1 LGKVKIIFTAL
12 WNNSSGRIGLVVVG
26 AFSIISLGAPLFSP
40 FDPSAQN
47 LSMTVRPP
55 SFSHLLGTDLFGRDL
70 LSRLIYGARVSMGIG
85 ISAAL
90 IAVLFGTLVGL
101 TTGFLKGWTD
111 KILMRSVD
119 ILLGFPKLFIVL
131 LAVGLGTPSV
141 WLTVAV
147 LGALSWMEVARIVR
161 GEVIL
166 VREMNYVKA
175 ATALGLKSSAIIFR
189 YILPNIISA
198 VIVST
203 TLLIG
208 TMILVE
214 ATLSFLGLGVQ
225 PPDASWGTIMNQG
238 RVDPLGAWWIST
250 FAGLS
255 IIISL
260 IGFNLLGDG
269 LRDVLDPRRSV
280 SRRT

>member
-1 LGKVKIIFTAL
+1 MLGTVKIILKAL
-12 WNNSSGRIGLVVVG
+12 WNNSSGRIGLVIVG

-47 LSMTVRPP
+47 LSMSVRPP

-85 ISAAL
+85 ISAAF

-131 LAVGLGTPSV
+131 LAVGLGTPSI

-189 YILPNIISA
+189 YILPNVISTI
-198 VIVST
+198 IVST

-238 RVDPLGAWWIST
+238 RADPLGAWWIST

-255 IIISL
+255 IIITL

-269 LRDVLDPRRSV
+269 LRDILDPRRK
-280 SRRT
+280 TT

>member
-1 LGKVKIIFTAL
+1 MVKIKIILSAL
-12 WNNSSGRIGLVVVG
+12 WNNSSGRIGLVIVG

-40 FDPSAQN
+40 FDPAAQN
-47 LSMTVRPP
+47 LSISVRPP

-85 ISAAL
+85 ISAAF
-90 IAVLFGTLVGL
+90 IAVFLGTLVGL

-141 WLTVAV
+141 WLTVVV

-175 ATALGLKSSAIIFR
+175 AAALGLKSSAIIFR
-189 YILPNIISA
+189 YILPNVISTI
-198 VIVST
+198 IVST

-238 RVDPLGAWWIST
+238 RADPLGAWWIST

-255 IIISL
+255 IIITL

-269 LRDVLDPRRSV
+269 LRDILDPRRK
-280 SRRT
+280 TT

>member
-1 LGKVKIIFTAL
+1 MSKAKIIFTAL

-26 AFSIISLGAPLFSP
+26 IFAIISLGAPLFSP
-40 FDPSAQN
+40 FDPSVQN

-70 LSRLIYGARVSMGIG
+70 LSRLIFGARVSMGIG

-90 IAVLFGTLVGL
+90 IAVVLGTLVGL

-111 KILMRSVD
+111 KILMRVVD
-119 ILLGFPKLFIVL
+119 ILLGFPKIFIVL

-175 ATALGLKSSAIIFR
+175 ATALGLKSSRIIIR
-189 YILPNIISA
+189 YILPNIISSI
-198 VIVST
+198 IVST

-238 RVDPLGAWWIST
+238 RADPLGAWWIST

-255 IIISL
+255 IIITL

-269 LRDVLDPRRSV
+269 LRDVLDPRRK
-280 SRRT
+280 TT

>member
-1 LGKVKIIFTAL
+1 MGKIKIILKAL
-12 WNNSSGRIGLVVVG
+12 WNNSSGRIGLVIVG

-47 LSMTVRPP
+47 LSMSVRPP

-85 ISAAL
+85 ISAAF

-131 LAVGLGTPSV
+131 LAVGLGTPSI

-189 YILPNIISA
+189 YILPNVISTI
-198 VIVST
+198 IVST

-238 RVDPLGAWWIST
+238 RADPLGAWWIST

-255 IIISL
+255 IFITL

-269 LRDVLDPRRSV
+269 LRDILDPRRK
-280 SRRT
+280 TT

>member
-1 LGKVKIIFTAL
+1 M
-12 WNNSSGRIGLVVVG
+12 WNNSSGRIGLVIVG

-47 LSMTVRPP
+47 LTISVRPP
-55 SFSHLLGTDLFGRDL
+55 SFSHLLGTDVFGRDL
-70 LSRLIYGARVSMGIG
+70 LSRLIYGSRVSMGIG
-85 ISAAL
+85 ISAAF
-90 IAVLFGTLVGL
+90 IAVFLGTLVGL

-111 KILMRSVD
+111 KILMRGVD

-131 LAVGLGTPSV
+131 LAVGLGTPSI

-147 LGALSWMEVARIVR
+147 LGAVSWMEVARIVR

-175 ATALGLKSSAIIFR
+175 ATALGLRSSAIIFR
-189 YILPNIISA
+189 YILPNVISTI
-198 VIVST
+198 IVST

-238 RVDPLGAWWIST
+238 RADPLGAWWIST

-255 IIISL
+255 IIITL

-269 LRDVLDPRRSV
+269 LRDILDPRRK
-280 SRRT
+280 TT

>member
-1 LGKVKIIFTAL
+1 LAKSKIILSAL
-12 WNNSSGRIGLVVVG
+12 WNNSSGRIGLVIVG

-40 FDPSAQN
+40 FDPAAQD
-47 LSMTVRPP
+47 LSLSVRPP

-85 ISAAL
+85 ISAAF
-90 IAVLFGTLVGL
+90 IAVFLGTLVGL

-141 WLTVAV
+141 WLTVVV

-175 ATALGLKSSAIIFR
+175 AAALGLKSSAIIFR
-189 YILPNIISA
+189 YILPNVISTI
-198 VIVST
+198 IVST

-238 RVDPLGAWWIST
+238 RADPLGAWWIST

-255 IIISL
+255 IIITL

-269 LRDVLDPRRSV
+269 LRDILDPRRK
-280 SRRT
+280 TT

>member
-1 LGKVKIIFTAL
+1 MGKIKIILKAL
-12 WNNSSGRIGLVVVG
+12 WNNSSGRFGLVIVG

-47 LSMTVRPP
+47 LSMSVRPP

-85 ISAAL
+85 ISAAF

-119 ILLGFPKLFIVL
+119 ILLGFPKLIIVL
-131 LAVGLGTPSV
+131 LAVGLGTPSI

-189 YILPNIISA
+189 YILPNVISTI
-198 VIVST
+198 IVST

-238 RVDPLGAWWIST
+238 RADPLGAWWIST

-255 IIISL
+255 IFITL

-269 LRDVLDPRRSV
+269 LRDILDPRRK
-280 SRRT
+280 TT

>member
-1 LGKVKIIFTAL
+1 MSKAKTIFTAL
-12 WNNSSGRIGLVVVG
+12 WNNSSGRIGIVVVG
-26 AFSIISLGAPLFSP
+26 IFSIISLGAPLFSP
-40 FDPSAQN
+40 FDPSVQN

-55 SFSHLLGTDLFGRDL
+55 SFPHLLGTDIFGRDL

-85 ISAAL
+85 ISSAL
-90 IAVLFGTLVGL
+90 IAVVLGSLVGL
-101 TTGFLKGWTD
+101 ATGFLRGWTD

-131 LAVGLGTPSV
+131 IAVGLGTPSI

-175 ATALGLKSSAIIFR
+175 ATALGLKSSTIIFR
-189 YILPNIISA
+189 YILPNIISSI
-198 VIVST
+198 IVST

-225 PPDASWGTIMNQG
+225 PPNASWGTIMNQG
-238 RVDPLGAWWIST
+238 RADPLGAWWIST

-255 IIISL
+255 IIITL
-260 IGFNLLGDG
+260 IGINLLGDG
-269 LRDVLDPRRSV
+269 LRDILDPRRK
-280 SRRT
+280 TI

>member
-1 LGKVKIIFTAL
+1 M
-12 WNNSSGRIGLVVVG
+12 
-26 AFSIISLGAPLFSP
+26 ISLGAPLLSP

-47 LSMTVRPP
+47 LAISVRPP

-85 ISAAL
+85 ISAAF
-90 IAVLFGTLVGL
+90 IAVFLGTLVGL

-111 KILMRSVD
+111 KILMRGVD

-131 LAVGLGTPSV
+131 LAVGLGTPSI

-175 ATALGLKSSAIIFR
+175 ATARGLRSSAIILR
-189 YILPNIISA
+189 YILPNVISTI
-198 VIVST
+198 IVST

-238 RVDPLGAWWIST
+238 RADPLGAWWIST

-255 IIISL
+255 IIITL

-269 LRDVLDPRRSV
+269 LRDILDPRRK
-280 SRRT
+280 TT

>member
-1 LGKVKIIFTAL
+1 MVKIKIILSAL
-12 WNNSSGRIGLVVVG
+12 WNNSSGRIGLVIVG

-40 FDPSAQN
+40 FDPATQN
-47 LSMTVRPP
+47 LSISVRPP

-85 ISAAL
+85 ISAAF
-90 IAVLFGTLVGL
+90 IAVFLGTLVGL

-131 LAVGLGTPSV
+131 LAVGLGTPSI
-141 WLTVAV
+141 WLTVVV

-175 ATALGLKSSAIIFR
+175 AAALGLKSSAIIFR
-189 YILPNIISA
+189 YILPNVISTI
-198 VIVST
+198 IVST

-238 RVDPLGAWWIST
+238 RADPLGAWWIST

-255 IIISL
+255 IIITL

-269 LRDVLDPRRSV
+269 LRDILDPRRK
-280 SRRT
+280 TT

>member
-1 LGKVKIIFTAL
+1 MGKIKIILKAL
-12 WNNSSGRIGLVVVG
+12 WNNSSGRIGLVIVG

-47 LSMTVRPP
+47 LSMSVRPP

-85 ISAAL
+85 ISAAF

-119 ILLGFPKLFIVL
+119 ILLGFPKLIIVL
-131 LAVGLGTPSV
+131 LAVGLGTPSI

-189 YILPNIISA
+189 YILPNVISTI
-198 VIVST
+198 IVST

-238 RVDPLGAWWIST
+238 RADPLGAWWIST

-255 IIISL
+255 IFITL

-269 LRDVLDPRRSV
+269 LRDILDPRRK
-280 SRRT
+280 TT

>member
-1 LGKVKIIFTAL
+1 M
-12 WNNSSGRIGLVVVG
+12 
-26 AFSIISLGAPLFSP
+26 ISLGAPLFSP

-47 LSMTVRPP
+47 LDISVRPP

-85 ISAAL
+85 ISAAF
-90 IAVLFGTLVGL
+90 IAVFLGTLVGL

-111 KILMRSVD
+111 KILMRGVD

-131 LAVGLGTPSV
+131 LAVGLGTPSI

-175 ATALGLKSSAIIFR
+175 ATALGLKSSAIILR
-189 YILPNIISA
+189 YILPNVISTI
-198 VIVST
+198 IVST

-238 RVDPLGAWWIST
+238 RADPLGAWWIST

-255 IIISL
+255 IIITL

-269 LRDVLDPRRSV
+269 LRDILDPRRKS
-280 SRRT
+280 T

>member
-1 LGKVKIIFTAL
+1 MLT
-12 WNNSSGRIGLVVVG
+12 
-26 AFSIISLGAPLFSP
+26 
-40 FDPSAQN
+40 
-47 LSMTVRPP
+47 
-55 SFSHLLGTDLFGRDL
+55 
-70 LSRLIYGARVSMGIG
+70 
-85 ISAAL
+85 
-90 IAVLFGTLVGL
+90 IAVQAGGRSSRM
-101 TTGFLKGWTD
+101 GSD
-111 KILMRSVD
+111 KA
-119 ILLGFPKLFIVL
+119 LLP
-131 LAVGLGTPSV
+131 LGGR
-141 WLTVAV
+141 WLTVVV

-175 ATALGLKSSAIIFR
+175 AAALGLKSSAIIFR
-189 YILPNIISA
+189 YILPNVISTI
-198 VIVST
+198 IVST

-238 RVDPLGAWWIST
+238 RADPLGAWWIST

-255 IIISL
+255 IIITL

-269 LRDVLDPRRSV
+269 LRDILDPRRK
-280 SRRT
+280 TT

>member
-1 LGKVKIIFTAL
+1 MSKAKIIFAAL

-26 AFSIISLGAPLFSP
+26 IFAIISLGAPLFSP
-40 FDPSAQN
+40 FDPSVQN

-70 LSRLIYGARVSMGIG
+70 LSRLIFGARVSMGIG

-90 IAVLFGTLVGL
+90 IAVVLGTLVGL

-111 KILMRSVD
+111 KILMRVVD
-119 ILLGFPKLFIVL
+119 ILLGFPKIFIVL

-175 ATALGLKSSAIIFR
+175 ATALGLKSSRIIIR
-189 YILPNIISA
+189 YILPNIISSI
-198 VIVST
+198 IVST

-238 RVDPLGAWWIST
+238 RADPLGAWWIST

-255 IIISL
+255 IIITL

-269 LRDVLDPRRSV
+269 LRDVLDPRRK
-280 SRRT
+280 TT

>member
-1 LGKVKIIFTAL
+1 MGKIKIILKAL
-12 WNNSSGRIGLVVVG
+12 WNNSSGRIGLVIVG

-47 LSMTVRPP
+47 LSMSVRPP

-85 ISAAL
+85 ISAAF

-131 LAVGLGTPSV
+131 LAVGLGTPSI

-189 YILPNIISA
+189 YILPNVISTI
-198 VIVST
+198 IVST

-238 RVDPLGAWWIST
+238 RADPLGAWWIST

-255 IIISL
+255 IIITL

-269 LRDVLDPRRSV
+269 LRDILDPRRK
-280 SRRT
+280 TT

>member
-1 LGKVKIIFTAL
+1 MGKIKIILKAL
-12 WNNSSGRIGLVVVG
+12 WNNSSGRFGLVIVG

-47 LSMTVRPP
+47 LSMSVRPP

-85 ISAAL
+85 ISAAF

-131 LAVGLGTPSV
+131 LAVGLGTPSI

-189 YILPNIISA
+189 YILPNVISTI
-198 VIVST
+198 IVST

-238 RVDPLGAWWIST
+238 RADPLGAWWIST

-255 IIISL
+255 IIITL

-269 LRDVLDPRRSV
+269 LRDILDPRRK
-280 SRRT
+280 TT

>member
-1 LGKVKIIFTAL
+1 
-12 WNNSSGRIGLVVVG
+12 
-26 AFSIISLGAPLFSP
+26 
-40 FDPSAQN
+40 
-47 LSMTVRPP
+47 
-55 SFSHLLGTDLFGRDL
+55 
-70 LSRLIYGARVSMGIG
+70 MGIG
-85 ISAAL
+85 ISAAF
-90 IAVLFGTLVGL
+90 IAVFLGTLVGL

-111 KILMRSVD
+111 KILMRGVD

-131 LAVGLGTPSV
+131 LAVGLGTPSI

-175 ATALGLKSSAIIFR
+175 ATALGLRSSAIIFR
-189 YILPNIISA
+189 YILPNVISTI
-198 VIVST
+198 IVST

-225 PPDASWGTIMNQG
+225 PPDASWGTIINQG
-238 RVDPLGAWWIST
+238 RADPLGAWWIST

-255 IIISL
+255 IIITL

-269 LRDVLDPRRSV
+269 LRDILDPRRK
-280 SRRT
+280 TT

>member
-1 LGKVKIIFTAL
+1 
-12 WNNSSGRIGLVVVG
+12 
-26 AFSIISLGAPLFSP
+26 
-40 FDPSAQN
+40 
-47 LSMTVRPP
+47 
-55 SFSHLLGTDLFGRDL
+55 
-70 LSRLIYGARVSMGIG
+70 
-85 ISAAL
+85 
-90 IAVLFGTLVGL
+90 
-101 TTGFLKGWTD
+101 
-111 KILMRSVD
+111 MRGVD

-131 LAVGLGTPSV
+131 LAVGLGTPSI

-175 ATALGLKSSAIIFR
+175 ATALGLRSSAIIFR
-189 YILPNIISA
+189 YILPNVISTI
-198 VIVST
+198 IVST

-238 RVDPLGAWWIST
+238 RADPLGAWWIST

-255 IIISL
+255 MIITL

-269 LRDVLDPRRSV
+269 LRDILDPRRK
-280 SRRT
+280 TT

>member
-1 LGKVKIIFTAL
+1 MAKIKIILSAL
-12 WNNSSGRIGLVVVG
+12 WNNSSGRIGLVIVG

-40 FDPSAQN
+40 FDPATQN
-47 LSMTVRPP
+47 LSISVRPP

-85 ISAAL
+85 ISAAF
-90 IAVLFGTLVGL
+90 IAVFLGTLVGL

-111 KILMRSVD
+111 KILLRSVD

-141 WLTVAV
+141 WLTVVV

-175 ATALGLKSSAIIFR
+175 AAALGLKSSAIIFR
-189 YILPNIISA
+189 YILPNVISTI
-198 VIVST
+198 IVST

-238 RVDPLGAWWIST
+238 RADPLGAWWIST

-255 IIISL
+255 IIITL

-269 LRDVLDPRRSV
+269 LRDILDPRRK
-280 SRRT
+280 TT